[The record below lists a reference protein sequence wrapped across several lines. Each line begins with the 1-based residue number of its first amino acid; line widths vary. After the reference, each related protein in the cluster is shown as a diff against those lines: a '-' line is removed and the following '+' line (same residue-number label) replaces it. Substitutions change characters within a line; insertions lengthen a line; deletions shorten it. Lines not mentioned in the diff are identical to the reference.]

1 MNATACKLPTVR
13 AWRRVPLEAVR
24 RRVADVEWLTSRQ
37 VAERL
42 GVHLA
47 TVHRIP
53 REELPYK
60 ETPGGS
66 SRRGWRQYRADDVE
80 ACRARRS
87 GEARRATT
95 DEQLQELRDQLSGVV
110 DRVALLERALVAE
123 RVERAGLA
131 ERLERQL
138 RDET

>member
-87 GEARRATT
+87 GETARRATT
-95 DEQLQELRDQLSGVV
+95 DEQLQELRDQLREVV
-110 DRVALLERALVAE
+110 DRVALLERVFVVE

-131 ERLERQL
+131 ERLER
-138 RDET
+138 RET